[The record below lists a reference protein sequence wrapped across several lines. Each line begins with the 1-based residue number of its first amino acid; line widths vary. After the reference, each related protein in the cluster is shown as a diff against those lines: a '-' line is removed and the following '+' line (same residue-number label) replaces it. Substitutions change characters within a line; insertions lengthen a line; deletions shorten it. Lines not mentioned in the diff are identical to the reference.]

1 MALSL
6 AQINRIASLATI
18 PLMLLAI
25 LAFSRAAGREPE
37 IPLPSEGTVVIAS
50 LRAESLTFHNFA
62 TGRATTL
69 ALPGPPHELLA
80 LDARLYVTLG
90 RANLV
95 AEVDPA
101 GPAILRLLEL
111 PGEPHGIT
119 ARDGLLLVTLDRANA
134 LVTIDPR
141 TFAEVSRQPT
151 GETPHLV
158 ASGPTGVFVIDSRDD
173 ALRRIE
179 PAPVTAPTGGLPEGL
194 AIAGSTIATADY
206 FSGTVSLFDAGTL
219 SAAGSISVG
228 GGPVRVIA
236 IGASHLAVATQVSP
250 RLLVIDVASREI
262 ERAIPVPARPDGI
275 CPSPDGAHLAV
286 VSNAENSVT
295 LLATESWR
303 TAGALTAGDGPGAC
317 IWLPS
322 R

>member
-95 AEVDPA
+95 AEIGQMQTLLAFTPQVK
-101 GPAILRLLEL
+101 LRD
-111 PGEPHGIT
+111 GIT
-119 ARDGLLLVTLDRANA
+119 ALVQAISGIAN
-134 LVTIDPR
+134 D
-141 TFAEVSRQPT
+141 
-151 GETPHLV
+151 
-158 ASGPTGVFVIDSRDD
+158 
-173 ALRRIE
+173 
-179 PAPVTAPTGGLPEGL
+179 
-194 AIAGSTIATADY
+194 
-206 FSGTVSLFDAGTL
+206 
-219 SAAGSISVG
+219 
-228 GGPVRVIA
+228 
-236 IGASHLAVATQVSP
+236 
-250 RLLVIDVASREI
+250 
-262 ERAIPVPARPDGI
+262 
-275 CPSPDGAHLAV
+275 
-286 VSNAENSVT
+286 
-295 LLATESWR
+295 
-303 TAGALTAGDGPGAC
+303 
-317 IWLPS
+317 
-322 R
+322 